1 MKVPSPPLNLAV
13 IDGEL
18 MFSSPEYGGGRN
30 ISQYQV
36 WPFNSNLARQKYHF
50 QVQIRENGSDSWFL
64 HTLIKVQHLSPEPD
78 IPPKL
83 LADLNGS
90 FDVRVSAVNQAGLGQ
105 FAQVSTVLTGKE
117 NSHLINWFSIDN

>member
-36 WPFNSNLARQKYHF
+36 WPFNSNLARL
-50 QVQIRENGSDSWFL
+50 ESDKNIIFRFKSGRMVLIPGFS
-64 HTLIKVQHLSPEPD
+64 TL
-78 IPPKL
+78 
-83 LADLNGS
+83 
-90 FDVRVSAVNQAGLGQ
+90 
-105 FAQVSTVLTGKE
+105 
-117 NSHLINWFSIDN
+117 